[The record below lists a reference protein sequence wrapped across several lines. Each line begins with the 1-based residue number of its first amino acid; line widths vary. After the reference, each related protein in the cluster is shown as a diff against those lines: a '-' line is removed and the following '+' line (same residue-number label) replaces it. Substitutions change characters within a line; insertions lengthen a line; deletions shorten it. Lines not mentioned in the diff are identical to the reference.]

1 MNQLGIVKKIYYYIN
16 KYMIAHNKFLEKENS
31 RNEFIYN
38 NAEREFRMI
47 IFYYIIFYIF
57 IF

>member
-16 KYMIAHNKFLEKENS
+16 KYMIAHNKVLEKENS

-47 IFYYIIFYIF
+47 IFYFC
-57 IF
+57 

>member
-47 IFYYIIFYIF
+47 IFYFC
-57 IF
+57 